1 MYLRPYFIQKYIP
14 CDKTSPFWKM
24 RWPSWKNEK
33 SIRKAY
39 TIIMFVWNVHACITF
54 CSVCPNFQTSI
65 FHYNSNV
72 AWKRSLLAI
81 RSEHTINHLI
91 FFSGYYLSEE
101 TTEADLVVFK
111 VTMALSASTV
121 IGNNYSIMVQVKSR
135 FKDVWNHTIVMTPAK
150 YLVGL
155 IFERAYLYNGK
166 A

>member
-14 CDKTSPFWKM
+14 CDKKSWKM

-91 FFSGYYLSEE
+91 FFFRVLFEWGNHGGWPSGLQSNNVPLSLHSNRKQLFHYGPGQISVQRRMESHYCDDPSE
-101 TTEADLVVFK
+101 VFGR
-111 VTMALSASTV
+111 S
-121 IGNNYSIMVQVKSR
+121 
-135 FKDVWNHTIVMTPAK
+135 
-150 YLVGL
+150 